1 MSYAKESG
9 ISAPAALKGILCG
22 ITISGRAVVSDFL
35 NGYPNIFE
43 YLIQRL
49 AIMSEGNGP
58 MMWIIAL
65 YEHMACLLY
74 TSDAADE

>member
-1 MSYAKESG
+1 MERQFFV
-9 ISAPAALKGILCG
+9 LEGILCG

-35 NGYPNIFE
+35 NGYPNILE

-58 MMWIIAL
+58 MMLSLIHI
-65 YEHMACLLY
+65 
-74 TSDAADE
+74 